1 MTGKQQSIVDK
12 IECDLKSMTRGI
24 SYADLKSNT
33 PICESYVS
41 AMRAM
46 GHHTLLDNSEQ
57 KGALAGASTD
67 MGSFPF
73 KIIGANLL
81 TWG

>member
-1 MTGKQQSIVDK
+1 MFRGVSYD
-12 IECDLKSMTRGI
+12 DLKT
-24 SYADLKSNT
+24 NV

-46 GHHTLLDNSEQ
+46 GHHTLFDNSEQ

-67 MGSFPF
+67 MGLSTSFMQAIDLP
-73 KIIGANLL
+73 LL
-81 TWG
+81 TID